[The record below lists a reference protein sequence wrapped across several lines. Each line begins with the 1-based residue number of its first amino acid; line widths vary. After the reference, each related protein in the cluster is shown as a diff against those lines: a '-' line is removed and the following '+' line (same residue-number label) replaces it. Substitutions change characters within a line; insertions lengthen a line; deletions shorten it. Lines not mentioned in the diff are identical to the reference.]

1 MKKFKLPILLLAICL
16 LVCLVCVMAACN
28 GETATDGTQDNT
40 NTSPSTPEEEKP
52 QPTVEELSKAEC
64 ESILQAKTQNL
75 LSSAEVANVE
85 GIQLY
90 KEYYPIPSY
99 DDNYNPDFV
108 LSTVFN
114 FSEISITKVNLNGG
128 EVYGLC
134 TLTAHSD
141 GTFHSSVYFVL
152 KTNLFSLDRTSYE
165 VLKEELANLN
175 AYYVSVYENS
185 EDIPATDG
193 FFDFNSLVAG
203 ETVPSPLTEE
213 DYKEQCTEI
222 INAIALFDLNVLSNN
237 YTTVSGLTITK
248 INTFNGTIF
257 GKATFSS
264 FGGEVPNALLLQTNL
279 NELVLTSY
287 EALCGSLYGFK
298 SISLER
304 HSNIQPKVSVEAYAN
319 LVNFVISNSIGWGP
333 AGTYVEIL
341 NVSRIE
347 ALLGGSGRSGC
358 TTYVVKNDRIYKV
371 IVTSSS
377 SGSQEDR
384 IEKRIEKFLN
394 EENLQSGYTKFEISY
409 DDYLSFDSI
418 GSAG

>member
-75 LSSAEVANVE
+75 LSSVEVANKHEIEFLKSADFSADFTVTAVE
-85 GIQLY
+85 M
-90 KEYYPIPSY
+90 
-99 DDNYNPDFV
+99 
-108 LSTVFN
+108 
-114 FSEISITKVNLNGG
+114 TKVNLNGG
-128 EVYGLC
+128 EVYGCC

-141 GTFHSSVYFVL
+141 GAVHSVYFVL
-152 KTNLFSLDRTSYE
+152 KTNLFSFDRTSYE
-165 VLKEELANLN
+165 VLKEELAYLT

-185 EDIPATDG
+185 ADIPATDG

-222 INAIALFDLNVLSNN
+222 INVKTLMVMNELHPNTLSEINN
-237 YTTVSGLTITK
+237 KLIK
-248 INTFNGTIF
+248 LINNKT
-257 GKATFSS
+257 
-264 FGGEVPNALLLQTNL
+264 GEIYCNAEFFVFEKNYNRFYILQTNI
-279 NELVLTSY
+279 NELNSTSY
-287 EALCGSLYGFK
+287 EKLNNDLFN
-298 SISLER
+298 L
-304 HSNIQPKVSVEAYAN
+304 KVESMEEQTMIEPEVSAEAYAN
-319 LVNFVISNSIGWGP
+319 LVNFVIKNSIGWGP

-341 NVSRIE
+341 NVSTIE
-347 ALLGGSGRSGC
+347 FVGTSGGNKGNSGC
-358 TTYVVKNDRIYKV
+358 TMYVLKEAKVYEIKLRGASYGRQEECIYQLCEDND
-371 IVTSSS
+371 
-377 SGSQEDR
+377 
-384 IEKRIEKFLN
+384 
-394 EENLQSGYTKFEISY
+394 LQSGWTTVEIFST

>member
-1 MKKFKLPILLLAICL
+1 MKKFKLPLLLLA
-16 LVCLVCVMAACN
+16 VCLIVCLIGVMAACN

-52 QPTVEELSKAEC
+52 EQTVEELSKAEC
-64 ESILQAKTQNL
+64 ENILQAKTQNL
-75 LSSAEVANVE
+75 LPSTEVANKHEIEFLKNADFSADITVSAVE
-85 GIQLY
+85 
-90 KEYYPIPSY
+90 
-99 DDNYNPDFV
+99 
-108 LSTVFN
+108 
-114 FSEISITKVNLNGG
+114 ITQTDLASGNVTGT
-128 EVYGLC
+128 C
-134 TLTAHSD
+134 AMTDAD
-141 GTFHSSVYFVL
+141 GALHSVYFVL

-165 VLKEELANLN
+165 VLKEELAYLN

-185 EDIPATDG
+185 ADIPATDG

-222 INAIALFDLNVLSNN
+222 INAIALFDLNVLSNK
-237 YTTVSGLTITK
+237 YTTVSGLTTSK
-248 INTFNGTIF
+248 INTFNGVIF
-257 GKATFSS
+257 GNATFTGALGMSS
-264 FGGEVPNALLLQTNL
+264 RSIVKFQTNL

-304 HSNIQPKVSVEAYAN
+304 HSNIQPEVSAEAYAN

-333 AGTYVEIL
+333 DGTDVEIL

-347 ALLGGSGRSGC
+347 GLGDGTGRAGC

-371 IVTSSS
+371 TVTSSAI
-377 SGSQEDR
+377 GNQENR
-384 IEKRIEKFLN
+384 IKDFLN
-394 EENLQSGYTKFEISY
+394 EENLQSGYTEFEISY

-418 GSAG
+418 GSAS

>member
-1 MKKFKLPILLLAICL
+1 MKKFKLPLLLLA
-16 LVCLVCVMAACN
+16 VCLIVCLIGVMAACN
-28 GETATDGTQDNT
+28 GETTTDGTQDNT
-40 NTSPSTPEEEKP
+40 DPILPSPPEEEKP
-52 QPTVEELSKAEC
+52 EQTVEELSKAEC
-64 ESILQAKTQNL
+64 ESILQAKTENL

-108 LSTVFN
+108 LSSLFN
-114 FSEISITKVNLNGG
+114 FSEIAITKVNLNGG
-128 EVYGLC
+128 EVFGSC

-141 GTFHSSVYFVL
+141 GAVHSVYFVL

-165 VLKEELANLN
+165 VLKEELAYLN
-175 AYYVSVYENS
+175 AYYVSVYENIA
-185 EDIPATDG
+185 DIPATDG

-222 INAIALFDLNVLSNN
+222 INAIALDAVNETMPSFAKVGNLQ
-237 YTTVSGLTITK
+237 I
-248 INTFNGTIF
+248 
-257 GKATFSS
+257 KATNVQTGIIYCLGDFS
-264 FGGEVPNALLLQTNL
+264 GAGVTYEGIYNLTTNL
-279 NELVLTSY
+279 NDLT
-287 EALCGSLYGFK
+287 EQ
-298 SISLER
+298 SISLSYKDISVVLKNLEITNIE
-304 HSNIQPKVSVEAYAN
+304 SSTSIQPEVSAEAYAN

-333 AGTYVEIL
+333 AGTDVEIL
-341 NVSRIE
+341 NVSTI
-347 ALLGGSGRSGC
+347 ATLLGTPGRSGC

-377 SGSQEDR
+377 MGSQED
-384 IEKRIEKFLN
+384 RIEKFLN

>member
-28 GETATDGTQDNT
+28 GETAATDGTQDNT

-128 EVYGLC
+128 EVFGSC

-141 GTFHSSVYFVL
+141 GAVHSVYFVL
-152 KTNLFSLDRTSYE
+152 KTNLFSFDRTSYE
-165 VLKEELANLN
+165 VLKEELAYLN

-185 EDIPATDG
+185 ADIPATDG
-193 FFDFNSLVAG
+193 FFDFNSLIAG

-213 DYKEQCTEI
+213 DYKAQCTEI
-222 INAIALFDLNVLSNN
+222 INVFALSAVNETMPSFAKVGNLQ
-237 YTTVSGLTITK
+237 I
-248 INTFNGTIF
+248 
-257 GKATFSS
+257 KATNVQTGIIYCLGDFS
-264 FGGEVPNALLLQTNL
+264 GAGVTYEGIYNLTTNL
-279 NELVLTSY
+279 NDLT
-287 EALCGSLYGFK
+287 EQ
-298 SISLER
+298 SISLSYKDISVVLNNLEITNIE
-304 HSNIQPKVSVEAYAN
+304 SSTSIQPEVSDEAYAN

-333 AGTYVEIL
+333 AGTDVEIL
-341 NVSRIE
+341 NVSTFRALTDGSGGNYLSIYVLKDETLYEIRAEGPTGIGNQEDQIE
-347 ALLGGSGRSGC
+347 ALLECQAEEITFTSESFSDF
-358 TTYVVKNDRIYKV
+358 ND
-371 IVTSSS
+371 
-377 SGSQEDR
+377 
-384 IEKRIEKFLN
+384 
-394 EENLQSGYTKFEISY
+394 
-409 DDYLSFDSI
+409 I
-418 GSAG
+418 GK

>member
-1 MKKFKLPILLLAICL
+1 MKKFKLPLLLLA
-16 LVCLVCVMAACN
+16 VCLIVCLIGVMAACN
-28 GETATDGTQDNT
+28 GETTTDGTQDNT
-40 NTSPSTPEEEKP
+40 DPILPSPPEEEKP
-52 QPTVEELSKAEC
+52 EQTVEELSKAEC
-64 ESILQAKTQNL
+64 ENILQAKTQSL
-75 LSSAEVANVE
+75 LPSVEVANIE

-90 KEYYPIPSY
+90 EEYYSY

-128 EVYGLC
+128 EVFGSC
-134 TLTAHSD
+134 TLTANAD
-141 GTFHSSVYFVL
+141 GALHSVYFVL

-165 VLKEELANLN
+165 VLKEELAYLN

-185 EDIPATDG
+185 ADIPATDG

-222 INAIALFDLNVLSNN
+222 INAKTLTLMEMDELSRFA
-237 YTTVSGLTITK
+237 TISNLEINSINLETGK
-248 INTFNGTIF
+248 IYC
-257 GKATFSS
+257 KAVKSSSNKFS
-264 FGGEVPNALLLQTNL
+264 FYELQTNL
-279 NELVLTSY
+279 NELDSSSY
-287 EALCGSLYGFK
+287 KNLSEALSAL
-298 SISLER
+298 
-304 HSNIQPKVSVEAYAN
+304 KVESMDQQTMIEPEVSAEAYAN

-347 ALLGGSGRSGC
+347 AIGDWSGRSA
-358 TTYVVKNDRIYKV
+358 TTMYAIKNNEIYKITV
-371 IVTSSS
+371 ESSS

-384 IEKRIEKFLN
+384 IQKFLN
-394 EENLQSGYTKFEISY
+394 EENLQSGYTTFTITKE
-409 DDYLSFDSI
+409 SFSDFNDI
-418 GSAG
+418 GK

>member
-1 MKKFKLPILLLAICL
+1 MKKFKLPLLLLA
-16 LVCLVCVMAACN
+16 VCLIVCLIGVMAACN

-85 GIQLY
+85 GIQFY
-90 KEYYPIPSY
+90 KEYYPIPPY

-108 LSTVFN
+108 LSTLFN
-114 FSEISITKVNLNGG
+114 FSDITITKVNLNGG
-128 EVYGLC
+128 EVFGTC

-141 GTFHSSVYFVL
+141 GAVHSVYFVL

-185 EDIPATDG
+185 EDTPATDG

-203 ETVPSPLTEE
+203 ETVPSPITEE

-222 INAIALFDLNVLSNN
+222 INAKTLMGMNELFKFGIVYNLQINLKNISNGKIYSEATKSTSNV
-237 YTTVSGLTITK
+237 K
-248 INTFNGTIF
+248 
-257 GKATFSS
+257 S
-264 FGGEVPNALLLQTNL
+264 FYLLETNL
-279 NELVLTSY
+279 NTLDITSY
-287 EALCGSLYGFK
+287 EALCGSLYGFEVVSMEQK
-298 SISLER
+298 AM
-304 HSNIQPKVSVEAYAN
+304 IQPKVSVEAYAN

-333 AGTYVEIL
+333 DGTDVEIL
-341 NVSRIE
+341 NVSTFK
-347 ALLGGSGRSGC
+347 ALPDGSGRSSIVM
-358 TTYVVKNDRIYKV
+358 YALKNDTLFKI
-371 IVTSSS
+371 IAEGSTF
-377 SGSQEDR
+377 GSQE
-384 IEKRIEKFLN
+384 EQLEWLLESPSTEVTFTS
-394 EENLQSGYTKFEISY
+394 E
-409 DDYLSFDSI
+409 SFSDFNDI
-418 GSAG
+418 GK